1 MTVFKTYWQI
11 VKKYKVTIIIYTVM
25 LIIFGGMN
33 ASSNNQT
40 TTFTASKPDI
50 LIVNNDENIGLTAN
64 LIKYL
69 ENNSNIIKV
78 KNSEEAR
85 DDALFYREINYI
97 IYIPNGYRKDILN
110 GLNPKI
116 DIKSTKDYM
125 SSLTEM
131 MLSRYLKTQNI
142 YAKTTDNE
150 SNLIE
155 SINQSLDKKSSI
167 EVTSKIDTNTENKVS
182 RYFNFASY
190 SIMAVVIYI
199 ICLVLSSFHEKSIRK
214 RTIISSMNYKT
225 HNKYILLA
233 SFIYTCIVWLLYILL
248 GMFLFK
254 GDLFTIKG
262 LIYSINTFIFTFC
275 SLTIALLISTIVSS
289 KEAISGIVNVIAL
302 GSAFLCGAF
311 IPAEWLPSSILTVA
325 HILPAYWYI
334 NSNNILS
341 AIEVMNLSN
350 MLPIFI
356 NMLVIVIFSIIFILI
371 NNFISKKKRVTS

>member
-33 ASSNNQT
+33 ASSNNQA

-85 DDALFYREINYI
+85 DDALFYRDINYI
-97 IYIPNGYRKDILN
+97 IYIPNGYRKDIIN

-131 MLSRYLKTQNI
+131 MLTRYLKTQSI
-142 YAKTTDNE
+142 YAKTTNNE

-167 EVTSKIDTNTENKVS
+167 EVTSKIDTNTENKIS
-182 RYFNFASY
+182 GYFNFASY

-371 NNFISKKKRVTS
+371 NNFISKRKRVTS

>member
-275 SLTIALLISTIVSS
+275 SLTIAILISTIVSS

>member
-1 MTVFKTYWQI
+1 MIVFKTYWQI
-11 VKKYKVTIIIYTVM
+11 VKKYKGTIILYTIM

-85 DDALFYREINYI
+85 DDALFYRDINYI

-131 MLSRYLKTQNI
+131 MLSRYLKTQSI
-142 YAKTTDNE
+142 YAKTTNNE

-182 RYFNFASY
+182 GYFNFASY

-199 ICLVLSSFHEKSIRK
+199 ICLVLSSFHEKYIRK

-248 GMFLFK
+248 GIFLFK

-325 HILPAYWYI
+325 HVLPAYWYI
-334 NSNNILS
+334 NSNDILS
-341 AIEVMNLSN
+341 AIEVINLSN
-350 MLPIFI
+350 MLPILI
-356 NMLVIVIFSIIFILI
+356 NMLVIVILSIIFILI
-371 NNFISKKKRVTS
+371 NNFIAKRKRVIS

>member
-248 GMFLFK
+248 GMFLFN

-325 HILPAYWYI
+325 HVLPAYWYI
-334 NSNNILS
+334 NSNDILS
-341 AIEVMNLSN
+341 AIEVINLSN

-371 NNFISKKKRVTS
+371 NNFISKRKRVTS

>member
-11 VKKYKVTIIIYTVM
+11 VKKYKGTIILYTVM

-33 ASSNNQT
+33 ASSNDQT

-69 ENNSNIIKV
+69 ENNTNIIKV

-85 DDALFYREINYI
+85 NDALFYRDINYI

-131 MLSRYLKTQNI
+131 MLSRYLKTQSI
-142 YAKTTDNE
+142 YAKTTNNE
-150 SNLIE
+150 NNLIE
-155 SINQSLDKKSSI
+155 SINQSLEKKSSI
-167 EVTSKIDTNTENKVS
+167 ELTSKIDTNTESKVS

-233 SFIYTCIVWLLYILL
+233 RFIYTCIDWLLYILL
-248 GMFLFK
+248 GIFLFK
-254 GDLFTIKG
+254 GELFTIKG

-325 HILPAYWYI
+325 HVLPAYWYI
-334 NSNNILS
+334 NSNDILS
-341 AIEVMNLSN
+341 TIEVMNLSN

-371 NNFISKKKRVTS
+371 NNFISKRKRVTS

>member
-131 MLSRYLKTQNI
+131 MLSRYLKTQSI
-142 YAKTTDNE
+142 YAKTTNNE

-167 EVTSKIDTNTENKVS
+167 EVTSKIDTNTENKIS
-182 RYFNFASY
+182 GYFNFASY

-248 GMFLFK
+248 GMFLFN

-262 LIYSINTFIFTFC
+262 LIYSINTLIFTFC

-334 NSNNILS
+334 NSNDILS
-341 AIEVMNLSN
+341 AIEVINLSN
-350 MLPIFI
+350 MLPILI

-371 NNFISKKKRVTS
+371 NNFISKRKRATS